1 MQKVIDVLSNV
12 VKKGQVVKFYAQIVI
27 HAIEGISTW
36 LENNAPNQPKK

>member
-1 MQKVIDVLSNV
+1 MQKVVDFLSKIV
-12 VKKGQVVKFYAQIVI
+12 SKGQAVKFYAQIVI